1 MFKCKKQKYR
11 FIVAVVVVFNRK
23 DGSLKLKIK
32 CFIIWNEDME
42 CTFFCFLGISWAR
55 PPTFIIC
62 PLWRIFKNE
71 SFSNWLQDMN
81 CPIFVGQF
89 KEKWWGFSPQKSTLC
104 DHIQLRSVPADFFIH
119 QWLQHHDKYWCWQ
132 SKSLPVHHFATK
144 MQKKKIQKKKNVD
157 GLHLQVNILHKKWRG
172 NSMCH

>member
-11 FIVAVVVVFNRK
+11 FMVVVVVVFNRK

-62 PLWRIFKNE
+62 PLWHIFKNE

-89 KEKWWGFSPQKSTLC
+89 KEKWWVFLHRKAHCVTIFSYDQFQLISLFINDFSIMTNTDVDRAKVCLSIILLQKC
-104 DHIQLRSVPADFFIH
+104 
-119 QWLQHHDKYWCWQ
+119 
-132 SKSLPVHHFATK
+132 
-144 MQKKKIQKKKNVD
+144 KKKKKKCRWSAFTSKYIA
-157 GLHLQVNILHKKWRG
+157 QKKWRG